1 MFSDGQAA
9 KGICV
14 DENWPSGLI

>member
-1 MFSDGQAA
+1 MFPDGQAA

-14 DENWPSGLI
+14 DENWPSVLI